1 MNLRGPRRPPT
12 RRWVRESPGV
22 APPGCGKKRVRSRG
36 TGGRRGGRRSGPS
49 PVTQPISRA
58 QGYDP
63 HWSRRE
69 DPRLPS
75 RGRPPGLA
83 SPRPAACRGPSTRR
97 FPRRRARIPAA
108 GRDAPL
114 LRAPAAAASGTRGPL
129 RQAAGA
135 VVTVLPRAVASVSQD
150 VIEPVAEMEPRTP
163 ATHSIVPLSLA
174 VRDEAPPSVC
184 ERTQAGSASQGS
196 AFVAQA
202 LLLHATAPGFRTGTR
217 PQQGHERTGG

>member
-1 MNLRGPRRPPT
+1 MAL
-12 RRWVRESPGV
+12 
-22 APPGCGKKRVRSRG
+22 PGCGKKRVRSRG

-63 HWSRRE
+63 HWSGRE
-69 DPRLPS
+69 DPQLPS
-75 RGRPPGLA
+75 RGRRPGLA
-83 SPRPAACRGPSTRR
+83 SPRPAAGALSTRR

-108 GRDAPL
+108 VRDAPL

-129 RQAAGA
+129 RQAVGA

-150 VIEPVAEMEPRTP
+150 VIEPVTETEPRTP

-196 AFVAQA
+196 ACVVQA
-202 LLLHATAPGFRTGTR
+202 LLVHATAPGFQTVMR